1 MTEATASLTGV
12 TGDIGPSTSP
22 RGWTWLDAALLVT
35 SLVIAACVR
44 FYFID
49 FDLTYDELWH
59 EGLSTARGSS
69 MSYFPHDVL
78 ITNPPRL
85 TSNEGAPAWWR
96 AWAGGMDGVLH
107 PPLYIV
113 TLRWWRDLFGDSDL
127 VAISYSIAWSLVGV
141 AFTFASMRLATDR
154 WLAFVTA
161 IAMGVSQTQSYFSQE
176 VRGYSM
182 LVGLG
187 AITLW
192 LMTRIEVLGPTRRRA
207 VAAAL
212 MTAPLLLT
220 HYFAVGAA
228 ISIAIYGLI
237 RLRGQRLAFILS
249 LAGAALFYAVAWLPW
264 AIQQIDDL
272 GTGDVFMKREFLL
285 SRELAHVMSAPMR
298 LVVDRVYLVQPQ
310 WMAGGVLFVLP
321 FLLVRRA
328 RWLLPW
334 ALWLTCT
341 LLALFALDLARSTIL
356 VFMARYYAVA
366 TPAVFMLVVGC
377 ASCVHR
383 RAAYVFAFTLAGMGS
398 IYLISNSSVEG
409 ECPTFTSVERALDA
423 NIQDGDGLIFYHGVL
438 YSFTSDA
445 LALQASHSPK
455 VFPRPIVLINGAMK
469 PELVAQLPR
478 RVWMVTGIFQ
488 EPVETIVPGAKLLKR
503 VNPEIN
509 VCLLYLELPEVP
521 AAATRPSEP

>member
-1 MTEATASLTGV
+1 MTLSATKTIDDTAT
-12 TGDIGPSTSP
+12 PS
-22 RGWTWLDAALLVT
+22 RRWNWVDVALLIVA
-35 SLVIAACVR
+35 LAIAACVR

-59 EGLSTARGSS
+59 QGLSTGRGSS

-78 ITNPPRL
+78 ITDPPRL
-85 TSNEGAPAWWR
+85 TSVIGAPAWWH

-107 PPLYIV
+107 PPLYVV
-113 TLRWWRDLFGDSDL
+113 TLRWWRDLLGDSDL

-141 AFTFASMRLATDR
+141 AFTFAAMRLATDR

-161 IAMGVSQTQSYFSQE
+161 LAMGVSHTQSYFAQE

-187 AITLW
+187 AIALW
-192 LMTRIEVLGPTRRRA
+192 LLTRIEVVGVTRRRA
-207 VAAAL
+207 IAAAM
-212 MTAPLLLT
+212 MTVPLLLT

-228 ISIAIYGLI
+228 ISIAVYGLI
-237 RLRGQRLAFILS
+237 RLRGHRSAFVAALV
-249 LAGAALFYAVAWLPW
+249 GAALFYAAAWLPW

-272 GTGDVFMKREFLL
+272 GTGDAFMKSEFLL
-285 SRELAHVMSAPMR
+285 GRELAHIASAPMR

-310 WMAGGVLFVLP
+310 WMAGGVLFVVP

-328 RWLLPW
+328 PWLLPW
-334 ALWLTCT
+334 VLWLSCT
-341 LLALFALDLARSTIL
+341 LLALLALDLARSTQL

-377 ASCVHR
+377 AACVDR
-383 RAAYVFAFTLAGMGS
+383 RIAYIVAITLAGMGG
-398 IYLISNSSVEG
+398 IYLISKSSVEG
-409 ECPTFTSVERALDA
+409 ECPTFTSIERALDA
-423 NIQDGDGLIFYHGVL
+423 NIQPGDGLIFYHGIL
-438 YSFTSDA
+438 YTFTSDA
-445 LALQASHSPK
+445 LALQISHSLK
-455 VFPRPIVLINGAMK
+455 VFPRPIVLISGPMK

-478 RVWMVTGIFQ
+478 RVWMVTGIFH
-488 EPVETIVPGAKLLKR
+488 EPVEAIVPGATLLKR

-509 VCLLYLELPEVP
+509 VCLLYLELPELP
-521 AAATRPSEP
+521 TAATRPSAP